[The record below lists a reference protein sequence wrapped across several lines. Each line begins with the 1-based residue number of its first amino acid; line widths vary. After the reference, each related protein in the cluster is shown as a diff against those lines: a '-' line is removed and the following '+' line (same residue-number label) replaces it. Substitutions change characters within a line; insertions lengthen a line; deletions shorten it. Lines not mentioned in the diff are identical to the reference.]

1 MDSRQFVV
9 MTKQYAV
16 DEVVVEVVGAL
27 KAPRLPAD
35 QQVVHNDVE
44 QSISKWI
51 NDHSLVE
58 RQRSEWFNQLTEES
72 RKMVRAILEDCA
84 ERAVASFFTLLDGVG
99 GAYEGVFEVVAVD
112 SEEQRSVLIPTN
124 TELLHDLFSEVR
136 EEGRQKT

>member
-16 DEVVVEVVGAL
+16 DEVVEEVVSAL

-58 RQRSEWFNQLTEES
+58 RQRSEWFNQLTEEN

-112 SEEQRSVLIPTN
+112 SEEQRSVLNPQN
-124 TELLHDLFSEVR
+124 TEMLHDLFSEVC

>member
-27 KAPRLPAD
+27 KAPRLPVD

-58 RQRSEWFNQLTEES
+58 RQRSEWFNQLTEEN

-112 SEEQRSVLIPTN
+112 SEEQRSVLNPTN